1 MGFYFHQAF
10 KYIGQSKLTIIALG
24 LAVSMVAGFGYY
36 YDSAQN
42 FTLNDSYTDFI
53 DFSVDYGA
61 NLEPSLDLAIP
72 EEGFEIQNLFN
83 NSDFNYQDEFFIHY
97 LSSSSCKLQYINE
110 DNETKVDVPIWVFS
124 NLDLYQSSRFSEYY
138 QLIDGTIPKAPEEF
152 LVSEKLVEK
161 YNVSIGVNQSLTYQ
175 IDIETKNITGLNI
188 VGIYSPLYEDKTFGK
203 RDGSSRVFLM
213 FGFNNLEESY
223 DYYPYKSL
231 IDTLED
237 NPEVNKYSNYGFTII
252 PTFNILYNREGINI
266 AFLKIASTNIESDL
280 YKIAIHFP
288 NGITLDNYLTPALK
302 DQYDSQSDL
311 RLKVQITN
319 IPIAIFAVYLGSIAN
334 KSKVRKRYH
343 EFFSMRMRGFP
354 KSMVVYQF
362 IIEAFL
368 NSILISIVG
377 LFAGIGIF
385 KFGQYWLNPISLP
398 DYNIQGLSLPFHFS
412 ILTILETLGF
422 SIVLTLLSTISSIRH
437 ITSMKTSKLV
447 SELAKSGDDLD
458 YDETTLYIEK
468 YKEEKE
474 IEREQDK
481 LNINDF
487 IKKKES
493 LIPKWGL
500 KVALIS
506 LLPIMLYLIILIEQ
520 IFIVP
525 DYFIEISKF
534 LQNQGEFLV
543 ILTLICPFIL
553 VISLLHYLLIESPS
567 RLANIA
573 KKISHP
579 FMKKRDFI
587 IGIEMVRQKQYVR
600 IILLS
605 SIFIASLIFS
615 NMTVNTLVRQNNI
628 ITNYKVGADVQ
639 YSYIV
644 TGNEFSDTTDLD
656 KFEEELN
663 QIKISD
669 ENFLFDEIT
678 HVYQTKQI
686 LGTLSNYN
694 FFVNFTE
701 YLSILE
707 HNSKKLPTDDLIDEI
722 NNAIE
727 FNNNLSS
734 DHAGI
739 IVSSSFLENNGYFL
753 GDTVIIHHTSSVNFT
768 SGRNIEK
775 YISAKII
782 GVIDLMPGLY
792 MDEKNRDS
800 FVAIDNHVFNYS
812 REVFPSKEIIELINI
827 NSDVDITDENIQN
840 YIANSTTYSFTNY
853 EYNFYNYN
861 WDLVDSSSFN
871 SLSVP
876 FIGIFYFN
884 ILIIG
889 LILTVGISIL
899 VFSAQDE
906 SKAMYGELIVRGF
919 GKRGIYALIS
929 NQILVSF
936 IISIIVGT
944 ISGTIMSFAF
954 SKVYLLSLGGGILN
968 LPVYFNIIEFLVII
982 GIVISFTWLFLII
995 AFIRYSRQEISHLLE
1010 DD

>member
-1 MGFYFHQAF
+1 MGFYLHQAF

-42 FTLNDSYTDFI
+42 FTLNKSYTDFV

-61 NLEPSLDLAIP
+61 NLEPSLDITIP
-72 EEGFEIQNLFN
+72 EEGLEIQNLFS
-83 NSDFNYQDEFFIHY
+83 NSELNYQDEFFIHY
-97 LSSSSCKLQYINE
+97 MSSSSCNLQYKTE

-138 QLIDGTIPKAPEEF
+138 RLIDGVIPNAPEEF

-161 YNVSIGVNQSLTYQ
+161 YNVSIGVNQTLPFQ
-175 IDIETKNITGLNI
+175 IDVEAKNISGINI
-188 VGIYSPLYEDKTFGK
+188 VGIYSPQYEEKTFGRMDK
-203 RDGSSRVFLM
+203 STRAFLM

-231 IDTLED
+231 IEALKD
-237 NPEVNKYSNYGFTII
+237 NPEINKYPNYGFKVI
-252 PTFNILYNREGINI
+252 PTFNIQYNRDGINI
-266 AFLKIASTNIESDL
+266 AFLKITSDSIESDL
-280 YKIAIHFP
+280 YKIAVHLP
-288 NGITLDNYLTPALK
+288 AGITIDNYLTPVLK
-302 DQYDSQSDL
+302 DQYNSQSDL
-311 RLKVQITN
+311 RLKIQITN

-362 IIEAFL
+362 IVESFL
-368 NSILISIVG
+368 NSILICIVG
-377 LFAGIGIF
+377 LFAGFGIF
-385 KFGQYWLNPISLP
+385 KFSQYWLNPISLP

-412 ILTILETLGF
+412 ILTFFETLGF
-422 SIVLTLLSTISSIRH
+422 SIVLTLLSTISSIKH

-447 SELAKSGDDLD
+447 SELVKSGDDLD
-458 YDETTLYIEK
+458 YDETTLFIEK

-474 IEREQDK
+474 VEKGQEK

-487 IKKKES
+487 IRKKES
-493 LIPKWGL
+493 LIPKWGI
-500 KVALIS
+500 KVAILS
-506 LLPIMLYLIILIEQ
+506 LLPIILYSIILIEQ
-520 IFIVP
+520 TFIVP
-525 DYFIEISKF
+525 DYFIEISNF
-534 LQNQGEFLV
+534 LKNQIEFLI
-543 ILTLICPFIL
+543 ILTLICPF
-553 VISLLHYLLIESPS
+553 VMVFALLHYLLIESPS

-600 IILLS
+600 IILLL

-628 ITNYKVGADVQ
+628 VTNFKVGADLH

-644 TGNEFSDTTDLD
+644 TTSDFSDRSDLD
-656 KFEEELN
+656 QFEEELN
-663 QIKISD
+663 QIKVSD

-678 HVYQTKQI
+678 HVYKTRQI
-686 LGTLSNYN
+686 LGPIENNNY
-694 FFVNFTE
+694 FVNFSE

-707 HNSKKLPTDDLIDEI
+707 HNNKRLPSDDLINEI

-727 FNNNLSS
+727 YNENLTS
-734 DHAGI
+734 DYAGI

-753 GDTVIIHHTSSVNFT
+753 GDTIILHHKSSVNFT
-768 SGRNIEK
+768 NGQNIEK
-775 YISAKII
+775 YIEAKII
-782 GVIDLMPGLY
+782 SVIDLMPGLY
-792 MDEKNRDS
+792 MNENNRDS

-812 REVFPSKEIIELINI
+812 IEVLPSKKIIELINI
-827 NSDVDITDENIQN
+827 NSNVDITDENVQN
-840 YIANSTTYSFTNY
+840 YISNSTSYSFTND

-919 GKRGIYALIS
+919 GKRGIYSLIS

-936 IISIIVGT
+936 ILSIIVGT
-944 ISGTIMSFAF
+944 ISGSIMSIAF
-954 SKVYLLSLGGGILN
+954 SKVYLLSGGGGFLN
-968 LPVYFNIIEFLVII
+968 LPVFFNLIEFLVIL

-995 AFIRYSRQEISHLLE
+995 AFIRYSRQEIYHLLE
-1010 DD
+1010 DA